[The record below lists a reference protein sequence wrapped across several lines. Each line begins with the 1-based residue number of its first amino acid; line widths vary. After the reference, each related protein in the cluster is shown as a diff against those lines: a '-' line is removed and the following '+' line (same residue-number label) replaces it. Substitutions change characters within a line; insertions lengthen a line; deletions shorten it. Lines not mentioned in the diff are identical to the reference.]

1 MRLIWSL
8 AWRSAWHRRFGLS
21 LVLVSVALSTF
32 LLLGLERLRH
42 DVRQNFALSVSGT
55 DLIVGARSG
64 SVQLMLYAVFRVGD
78 ATQNIAYS
86 SVEALEADE
95 AVAWVVP
102 ISLGDSHRGYP
113 VVATSTAYFEH
124 FRYGQNQAL
133 QLAQGQRF
141 EGVFDVVLGAEVAAR
156 LGYSLGQTLTLNHG
170 SGDIEELAHTD
181 KPFRVVGIL
190 APTATPVDRSLHI
203 SLQGMEAIHLDWVA
217 GVPLPGRAVSAEQAL
232 QHDLRPKSVTAAL
245 VGLKSRAAV
254 FRVQRRVADF
264 KAEPLMAVLPG
275 VALDELWSLMGVGE
289 RALKA
294 MSALVGVVSLAGLVA
309 VIATSLE
316 QRRRELA
323 VLRSI
328 GARPSH
334 IFSLLVLEGLL
345 VTACGAVMGAVLCA
359 VALLTLAPWLQA
371 EWGLA
376 LSARRPS
383 ATEVQLLLSVVLAG
397 GLASVWPGWRAYRWS
412 LADGLSPKA

>member
-1 MRLIWSL
+1 
-8 AWRSAWHRRFGLS
+8 
-21 LVLVSVALSTF
+21 
-32 LLLGLERLRH
+32 
-42 DVRQNFALSVSGT
+42 
-55 DLIVGARSG
+55 
-64 SVQLMLYAVFRVGD
+64 
-78 ATQNIAYS
+78 
-86 SVEALEADE
+86 
-95 AVAWVVP
+95 
-102 ISLGDSHRGYP
+102 
-113 VVATSTAYFEH
+113 
-124 FRYGQNQAL
+124 
-133 QLAQGQRF
+133 
-141 EGVFDVVLGAEVAAR
+141 
-156 LGYSLGQTLTLNHG
+156 
-170 SGDIEELAHTD
+170 
-181 KPFRVVGIL
+181 
-190 APTATPVDRSLHI
+190 
-203 SLQGMEAIHLDWVA
+203 
-217 GVPLPGRAVSAEQAL
+217 
-232 QHDLRPKSVTAAL
+232 VTAAL